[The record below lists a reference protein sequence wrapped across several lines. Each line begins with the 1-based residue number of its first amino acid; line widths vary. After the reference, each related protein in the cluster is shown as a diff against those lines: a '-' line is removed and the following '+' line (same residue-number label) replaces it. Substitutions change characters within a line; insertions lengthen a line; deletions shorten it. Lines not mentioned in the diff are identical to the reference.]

1 MKRLISKLSLLFLLV
16 IFWSSPLTS
25 SNYYDTETSSG
36 NIITAGFWDAT
47 PPAISNVSHLLAT
60 PEESNDT
67 KAIISWDT
75 DEVADSVLYW
85 TTDNITWE
93 TASDA
98 SYKTSHSLEILGLL
112 TDVTYSYY
120 VTSSDQSGNVSTS
133 NTSNF
138 STDGMSPED
147 FTPTSD
153 IVINEFLINPIGA
166 DDALIPGGEWIELYN
181 NSTTDSYDLTGW
193 SIGAYTSSYK
203 LHLTTTNTTSSDSST
218 SGLVIGP
225 LEFFVIYRNGN
236 GSFYLRN
243 TADDGIRLFD
253 TLDIVVDEYMYAA
266 SQVIEN
272 KSIARYPD
280 GSSTWFDPIPS
291 PLGANILEKWQSKQP
306 EIKYIFNSQK
316 LSFEV
321 INIEKFKQLEY
332 QLTYNSDSGEQ
343 GVIGTNELN
352 NQSSYK
358 KDEIIFGT
366 CSTGGTCVYHPN
378 LSNILLKITLTNGL
392 EVVNLE
398 KIIN

>member
-1 MKRLISKLSLLFLLV
+1 MKRLISKLTLLFLLV
-16 IFWSSPLTS
+16 IFWSSPLTN
-25 SNYYDTETSSG
+25 SNYYDTETSSE
-36 NIITAGFWDAT
+36 NTISAGYWDAT
-47 PPAISNVSHLLAT
+47 PPVISNVSHLLAT

-67 KAIISWDT
+67 KVIISWDT
-75 DEVADSVLYW
+75 DEEADSVIYW
-85 TTDNITWE
+85 TADNITWE
-93 TASDA
+93 TVSDA

-112 TDVTYSYY
+112 TDTTYDYY
-120 VTSSDQSGNVSTS
+120 VTSSDQSGYVSTS
-133 NTSNF
+133 NTGNF

-166 DDALIPGGEWIELYN
+166 DDALLPGGEWVELYN
-181 NSTTDSYDLTGW
+181 NSTSDSYDLTGW

-203 LHLTTTNTTSSDSST
+203 LHLTTTNTVSSDSST

-225 LEFFVIYRNGN
+225 QEFFVIYRNGN

-253 TLDIVVDEYMYAA
+253 VSDVVVDEYIYTS

-280 GSSTWFDPIPS
+280 GSATWFDPIPS
-291 PLGANILEKWQSKQP
+291 PLGVNILEEWQSKQP
-306 EIKYIFNSQK
+306 EIKYNFNSQK
-316 LSFEV
+316 LLFEV

-332 QLTYNSDSGEQ
+332 QLTYNSDFGEQ
-343 GVIGTNELN
+343 GLIGTSELN

-358 KDEIIFGT
+358 KDGIIFGT

-378 LSNILLKITLTNGL
+378 LSNILLKITLTNSS
-392 EVVNLE
+392 EVINLE

>member
-16 IFWSSPLTS
+16 IFWLSPLTS
-25 SNYYDTETSSG
+25 SNYYDTETSSE
-36 NIITAGFWDAT
+36 NIISAGYWDET
-47 PPAISNVSHLLAT
+47 FPVISKVSHLLAT

-75 DEVADSVLYW
+75 DEKTDSNLYW
-85 TTDNITWE
+85 TADNITWE
-93 TASDA
+93 TVSDA

-147 FTPTSD
+147 FTPAFD

-166 DDALIPGGEWIELYN
+166 DDALLPGGEWVELYN

-203 LHLTTTNTTSSDSST
+203 LHLTTTNTVSSDSST

-253 TLDIVVDEYMYAA
+253 TLDIVVDEYIYTS

-280 GSSTWFDPIPS
+280 GSATWFDPIPS
-291 PLGANILEKWQSKQP
+291 PLGANILEEWQSKQP
-306 EIKYIFNSQK
+306 TIKYTFNFQK

-321 INIEKFKQLEY
+321 VNIEKFQQLEY
-332 QLTYNSDSGEQ
+332 QLTYNSDSGDQ
-343 GVIGTNELN
+343 GAIGTSELN